1 LKVKIGQIRAKIYHP
16 FVVFL
21 ISVSM
26 CMLVLWAERSV
37 GIEWDFHPD
46 ANTYITKSNGAENN
60 FMTFYKGNLF
70 YIIVN
75 FFNSNINTVIAF
87 NVFLYALTNVA
98 LAQFFIKRSRAKH
111 VLTFILFYLVIFNP
125 YRIHLSVHVLK
136 DTLIIFG
143 LVIFFSFSKRYS
155 WVFLFISFMVS
166 LRVSIYLVSVM
177 NKRNLIIVTVL
188 VVAFILTLPMD
199 FILSVMSTE
208 NQVDMTFRTFDN
220 VHNFFELGLLGA
232 IIRALIWPFLYLTG
246 LFFIIS
252 PSIMYLPLALG
263 SLFLQIWHIKQFG
276 KLAVYFQIYL
286 SMSILAFMVSGF
298 TSFVRYTLPLLTILP
313 LIVMDNKS
321 VKYEK

>member
-1 LKVKIGQIRAKIYHP
+1 
-16 FVVFL
+16 
-21 ISVSM
+21 
-26 CMLVLWAERSV
+26 
-37 GIEWDFHPD
+37 
-46 ANTYITKSNGAENN
+46 
-60 FMTFYKGNLF
+60 
-70 YIIVN
+70 
-75 FFNSNINTVIAF
+75 
-87 NVFLYALTNVA
+87 
-98 LAQFFIKRSRAKH
+98 
-111 VLTFILFYLVIFNP
+111 
-125 YRIHLSVHVLK
+125 
-136 DTLIIFG
+136 
-143 LVIFFSFSKRYS
+143 
-155 WVFLFISFMVS
+155 
-166 LRVSIYLVSVM
+166 M

>member
-1 LKVKIGQIRAKIYHP
+1 
-16 FVVFL
+16 
-21 ISVSM
+21 
-26 CMLVLWAERSV
+26 
-37 GIEWDFHPD
+37 
-46 ANTYITKSNGAENN
+46 
-60 FMTFYKGNLF
+60 
-70 YIIVN
+70 
-75 FFNSNINTVIAF
+75 
-87 NVFLYALTNVA
+87 
-98 LAQFFIKRSRAKH
+98 
-111 VLTFILFYLVIFNP
+111 
-125 YRIHLSVHVLK
+125 
-136 DTLIIFG
+136 
-143 LVIFFSFSKRYS
+143 
-155 WVFLFISFMVS
+155 
-166 LRVSIYLVSVM
+166 
-177 NKRNLIIVTVL
+177 
-188 VVAFILTLPMD
+188 MD